1 MHTRLVVA
9 STPVGRARR
18 VSLTHASYDMGI
30 ALFEPAN
37 GLPYRP
43 SKPSAV

>member
-1 MHTRLVVA
+1 MRTRLVVA

-18 VSLTHASYDMGI
+18 VSLTHASYDIGI

-37 GLPYRP
+37 GLPDRP
-43 SKPSAV
+43 SKLRAV